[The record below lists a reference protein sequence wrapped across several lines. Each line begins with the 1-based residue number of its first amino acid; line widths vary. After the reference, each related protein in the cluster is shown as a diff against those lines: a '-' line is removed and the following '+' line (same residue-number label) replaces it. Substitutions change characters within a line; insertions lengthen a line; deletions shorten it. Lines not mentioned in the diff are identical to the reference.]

1 MTWHISPRPTCIAK
15 FVDGDFCGGELWVS
29 GTFDN
34 MADWLASNGFDVQV
48 ARLELCC
55 PCCRIFETSM
65 SKKFWAGGV
74 HAVAFSKHRHQKMVG
89 HPQFA
94 YFGRFFGLKASPMS
108 LTTTSPQVGPRLIAS
123 GTRSGTQSMPSV
135 LSCTSMWTIRRT
147 CREGREGGPGGRAAP
162 APHTT

>member
-1 MTWHISPRPTCIAK
+1 MPTRESTRLAVLSGVVVVRSHVGSSHVGVAMTWHISPTPTCIAK

-55 PCCRIFETSM
+55 PCCRIFETST

-74 HAVAFSKHRHQKMVG
+74 HAVAFSRHRHQKIVG

-94 YFGRFFGLKASPMS
+94 YFGRFKFLASRRPP
-108 LTTTSPQVGPRLIAS
+108 SPSRRRNLQRGFQKHGVSPRN
-123 GTRSGTQSMPSV
+123 Q
-135 LSCTSMWTIRRT
+135 
-147 CREGREGGPGGRAAP
+147 
-162 APHTT
+162 